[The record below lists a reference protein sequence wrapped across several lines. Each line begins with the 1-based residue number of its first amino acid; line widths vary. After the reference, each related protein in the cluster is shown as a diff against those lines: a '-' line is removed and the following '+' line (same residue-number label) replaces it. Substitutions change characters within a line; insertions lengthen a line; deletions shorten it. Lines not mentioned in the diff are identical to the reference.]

1 MKIRQFTEDQIIK
14 LLQDGKKGERSVEDL
29 CRDFGCSTASYYAWK
44 KKYGDTNADE
54 AKRLRRLEK
63 ENARLLRIVG
73 QQRLEIDAMKD
84 VIGKSGNAHSE
95 TRRGQAAGRGAHQA
109 RTGLCSGGPGQILL
123 ALSGKAAS
131 GQRTP
136 TADP

>member
-14 LLQDGKKGERSVEDL
+14 LLQEGKKGEQPIEDL
-29 CRDFGCSTASYYAWK
+29 CRDFGCSPASYYAWK
-44 KKYGDTNADE
+44 KKYGDTNVDE

-84 VIGKSGNAHSE
+84 VIGKK
-95 TRRGQAAGRGAHQA
+95 R
-109 RTGLCSGGPGQILL
+109 
-123 ALSGKAAS
+123 
-131 GQRTP
+131 
-136 TADP
+136 

>member
-1 MKIRQFTEDQIIK
+1 MKTHQFTEDQIIK
-14 LLQDGKKGERSVEDL
+14 VLQEGKKGDKSIEDL

-54 AKRLRRLEK
+54 ARRLRRLEK

-84 VIGKSGNAHSE
+84 VIGKK
-95 TRRGQAAGRGAHQA
+95 R
-109 RTGLCSGGPGQILL
+109 
-123 ALSGKAAS
+123 
-131 GQRTP
+131 
-136 TADP
+136 

>member
-14 LLQDGKKGERSVEDL
+14 LLQEGKKGERSVEDL
-29 CRDFGCSTASYYAWK
+29 CREFGCSTASYYTWK

-54 AKRLRRLEK
+54 ARRLRQLEK

-84 VIGKSGNAHSE
+84 VIGKK
-95 TRRGQAAGRGAHQA
+95 R
-109 RTGLCSGGPGQILL
+109 
-123 ALSGKAAS
+123 
-131 GQRTP
+131 
-136 TADP
+136 